1 MENPNDVQKPQEA
14 SPETAVQNETSAA
27 EVDLVAE
34 YEKLLQ
40 ENARMM
46 EERDNYKKGLLNAKA
61 KLKSRQV
68 DEDFD
73 DEPVPMDE
81 EERIAAIARKVY
93 LETEAARLEKKK
105 EETLQKL
112 LRENRELKLREQ
124 SRSQISSA
132 PGSAA
137 PEKPES
143 NPSPWSKEQLEELKR
158 RGVDPSKVFEN
169 FKTHY
174 SK

>member
-1 MENPNDVQKPQEA
+1 METQNDVQNIQEA
-14 SPETAVQNETSAA
+14 SPETAVQTETSAA

-46 EERDNYKKGLLNAKA
+46 EERDNYKKGMLSAKA
-61 KLKSRQV
+61 KLKNRQV
-68 DEDFD
+68 EDYD
-73 DEPVPMDE
+73 GEAEPVDE

-93 LETEAARLEKKK
+93 LDTEAARLEKKK
-105 EETLQKL
+105 EEAIQKL
-112 LRENRELKLREQ
+112 LKENRELKLREQ
-124 SRSQISSA
+124 ARSQISSA

-137 PEKPES
+137 PEKQES

-158 RGVDPSKVFEN
+158 RGVDPMKVFEN
-169 FKTHY
+169 YKTHY

>member
-1 MENPNDVQKPQEA
+1 MDTQNDVQNIQGA
-14 SPETAVQNETSAA
+14 SPETAVQNKTSAA

-46 EERDNYKKGLLNAKA
+46 EERDNYKKGMLSAKA
-61 KLKSRQV
+61 KLKHRQV
-68 DEDFD
+68 EDYD
-73 DEPVPMDE
+73 DDAEPVDE

-93 LETEAARLEKKK
+93 LDTEAARLEKQK
-105 EETLQKL
+105 EEAIQKL
-112 LRENRELKLREQ
+112 LKENRELKLREQ

-132 PGSAA
+132 AGSAA
-137 PEKPES
+137 PEKEES
-143 NPSPWSKEQLEELKR
+143 SPSPWSKEQIAELKR
-158 RGVDPSKVFEN
+158 RGLDPMKVFEN